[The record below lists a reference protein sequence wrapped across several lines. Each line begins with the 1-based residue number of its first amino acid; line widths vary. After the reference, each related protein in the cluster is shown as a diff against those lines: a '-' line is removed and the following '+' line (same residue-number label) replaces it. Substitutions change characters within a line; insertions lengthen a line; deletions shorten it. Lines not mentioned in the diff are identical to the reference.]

1 VLSTT
6 CPATVRAR
14 TWYYRPCARSVA
26 QGRLESS
33 IAHRTTPIAMRFAQV
48 FAEAIGIRKN
58 AQSAPQLVS
67 KPQHAHWE
75 GGERQASPYC
85 RGTCPQRHG
94 SLVPGSSRAAS
105 LPPRRIELI
114 DPRSLSPSREEDA
127 TASRAWSTGP
137 ASSAQRKRRGMALIL
152 LQDRSGRSAGS
163 LRWRSLRLERCGRSD
178 RPISKRCLLR
188 VGRPSTTISMIPGV
202 EPAVA
207 DGILVR
213 HFASRQEDVAPS
225 SKSRRLTT
233 RSTASTLHERV
244 ACMQECAHFAIC
256 SVALRVLGHHC
267 SRAVVGTLRLRCG
280 SFHSPLLAFGL
291 NGH

>member
-14 TWYYRPCARSVA
+14 TWYCPCARSVA
-26 QGRLESS
+26 QGRVESS
-33 IAHRTTPIAMRFAQV
+33 IAHRTTPLAMRFAQV

-94 SLVPGSSRAAS
+94 SLMPGSSRAAS

-114 DPRSLSPSREEDA
+114 DPRSSSPSREDA
-127 TASRAWSTGP
+127 TASRARSTGL

-163 LRWRSLRLERCGRSD
+163 LRWRSLLLERCGRSD
-178 RPISKRCLLR
+178 RPIS
-188 VGRPSTTISMIPGV
+188 
-202 EPAVA
+202 
-207 DGILVR
+207 
-213 HFASRQEDVAPS
+213 Q
-225 SKSRRLTT
+225 
-233 RSTASTLHERV
+233 
-244 ACMQECAHFAIC
+244 
-256 SVALRVLGHHC
+256 
-267 SRAVVGTLRLRCG
+267 
-280 SFHSPLLAFGL
+280 
-291 NGH
+291 